1 MMSLEILRELYEV
14 IRDRRKNPVE
24 GSYTCKLFTEG
35 LDKILKKV
43 GEEAVELV
51 IAGKSRDRGQVIYEA
66 ADLLYHV
73 MVLLVYEGIELEEV
87 LEELER
93 RRGKRRDH

>member
-1 MMSLEILRELYEV
+1 MMSLEILRELYDI
-14 IRDRRKNPVE
+14 IRDRKSNPVE
-24 GSYTCKLFTEG
+24 GSYTCKLFAEG
-35 LDKILKKV
+35 LDEILKKV

-51 IAGKSRDRGQVIYEA
+51 IAGKSRDRGQVVYEA
-66 ADLLYHV
+66 ADLLYHM
-73 MVLLVYEGIELEEV
+73 MVLLVYEGIGLEEV

>member
-1 MMSLEILRELYEV
+1 MNLEILRELYDV
-14 IRDRRKNPVE
+14 IRDRKSNPVE
-24 GSYTCKLFTEG
+24 GSYTCKLFAEG
-35 LDKILKKV
+35 LDEILKKV

-51 IAGKSRDRGQVIYEA
+51 IAGKSRDRGQVVYEA
-66 ADLLYHV
+66 ADLLYHM
-73 MVLLVYEGIELEEV
+73 MVLLVYEGIGLEEV

>member
-1 MMSLEILRELYEV
+1 MSLEILRELYEV

-51 IAGKSRDRGQVIYEA
+51 IAGKSRDRGQVVYEA

>member
-1 MMSLEILRELYEV
+1 MMNLEILRELYDV
-14 IRDRRKNPVE
+14 IRDRKSNPVE
-24 GSYTCKLFTEG
+24 GSYTCKLFAEG
-35 LDKILKKV
+35 LDEILKKV

-51 IAGKSRDRGQVIYEA
+51 IAGKSRDRGQVVYEA
-66 ADLLYHV
+66 ADLLYHM
-73 MVLLVYEGIELEEV
+73 MVLLVYEGIGLEEV

>member
-1 MMSLEILRELYEV
+1 MSLEILRELYEV
-14 IRDRRKNPVE
+14 IRDRRKNPVD

>member
-1 MMSLEILRELYEV
+1 MNLEILRELYDV
-14 IRDRRKNPVE
+14 IRDRKSNPVE
-24 GSYTCKLFTEG
+24 GSYTCKLFAEG
-35 LDKILKKV
+35 LDEILKKV

-51 IAGKSRDRGQVIYEA
+51 IAGKSRDRGQVVYEA
-66 ADLLYHV
+66 ADLLYH
-73 MVLLVYEGIELEEV
+73 MMILLVYEGIGLEEV

>member
-1 MMSLEILRELYEV
+1 MSLEILRELYEV
-14 IRDRRKNPVE
+14 IRDRRKNPVD

-87 LEELER
+87 LEELEQ

>member
-1 MMSLEILRELYEV
+1 MSLEILRELYEV
-14 IRDRRKNPVE
+14 IRDRRKNPVD

-51 IAGKSRDRGQVIYEA
+51 IAGKSRDRGQVVYEA
-66 ADLLYHV
+66 ADLLYHM

>member
-1 MMSLEILRELYEV
+1 MSLEILRELYDV
-14 IRDRRKNPVE
+14 IRDRKSNPVE
-24 GSYTCKLFTEG
+24 GSYTCKLFAEG
-35 LDKILKKV
+35 LDEILKKV

-51 IAGKSRDRGQVIYEA
+51 IAGKSRDRGQVVYEA
-66 ADLLYHV
+66 ADLLYHM
-73 MVLLVYEGIELEEV
+73 MVLLVYEGIGLEEV

>member
-1 MMSLEILRELYEV
+1 MSLEILRELYEV
-14 IRDRRKNPVE
+14 IRDRRKNPVD

-51 IAGKSRDRGQVIYEA
+51 IAGKSRNRGQVVYEA
-66 ADLLYHV
+66 ADLLYHM

>member
-1 MMSLEILRELYEV
+1 MSLEILRELYEV

-51 IAGKSRDRGQVIYEA
+51 IAGKSHDRGQVVYEA
-66 ADLLYHV
+66 ADLLYHM